1 MPSLAFFV
9 SVCSK
14 CHLPEKKKIARYEG
28 TNPAATKGLVM
39 GVPLSELEVDDTGV
53 ELNKGGLCVEEHD
66 TSTVSSGS
74 RDELE
79 IDDSGITL
87 VLDEH
92 GVMSS
97 DDTRG
102 DGVVGTR
109 TDNVSASSTFSHLL
123 MP

>member
-1 MPSLAFFV
+1 MDFV
-9 SVCSK
+9 
-14 CHLPEKKKIARYEG
+14 LRNMI
-28 TNPAATKGLVM
+28 N
-39 GVPLSELEVDDTGV
+39 
-53 ELNKGGLCVEEHD
+53 

-92 GVMSS
+92 GVVSS
-97 DDTRG
+97 DDTTG

-109 TDNVSASSTFSHLL
+109 TDDVSASSTFSHLL

>member
-1 MPSLAFFV
+1 MLRNM
-9 SVCSK
+9 
-14 CHLPEKKKIARYEG
+14 I
-28 TNPAATKGLVM
+28 N
-39 GVPLSELEVDDTGV
+39 
-53 ELNKGGLCVEEHD
+53 

-92 GVMSS
+92 GVVSS
-97 DDTRG
+97 DDTTG
-102 DGVVGTR
+102 DGVVSTR
-109 TDNVSASSTFSHLL
+109 TDDVSASSTFSHLL

>member
-1 MPSLAFFV
+1 
-9 SVCSK
+9 
-14 CHLPEKKKIARYEG
+14 
-28 TNPAATKGLVM
+28 M
-39 GVPLSELEVDDTGV
+39 GVPLPELEVDDTGV
-53 ELNKGGLCVEEHD
+53 ELNKGGLCVEEDD

-92 GVMSS
+92 GVVSS
-97 DDTRG
+97 DDTTG

-109 TDNVSASSTFSHLL
+109 TDDVSALVLSEELFCCR
-123 MP
+123 

>member
-1 MPSLAFFV
+1 MS
-9 SVCSK
+9 SSRE
-14 CHLPEKKKIARYEG
+14 EKRSARYEG
-28 TNPAATKGLVM
+28 TSPAVTKGLVI
-39 GVPLSELEVDDTGV
+39 GVPLPELEVDDTGV
-53 ELNKGGLCVEEHD
+53 ELNKGGLCVEEHN
-66 TSTVSSGS
+66 TSTVSLGS

-97 DDTRG
+97 DNTRG

-109 TDNVSASSTFSHLL
+109 KDDVSALVLSEELL
-123 MP
+123 CCR

>member
-1 MPSLAFFV
+1 
-9 SVCSK
+9 
-14 CHLPEKKKIARYEG
+14 
-28 TNPAATKGLVM
+28 M
-39 GVPLSELEVDDTGV
+39 GVPLPELEVDNTGV

-74 RDELE
+74 RDEIG

-92 GVMSS
+92 GVVSS
-97 DDTRG
+97 DNTRG

-109 TDNVSASSTFSHLL
+109 TDDTSALVLSKELL
-123 MP
+123 C

>member
-1 MPSLAFFV
+1 
-9 SVCSK
+9 
-14 CHLPEKKKIARYEG
+14 
-28 TNPAATKGLVM
+28 M
-39 GVPLSELEVDDTGV
+39 GVPLPKLEVDDTGL
-53 ELNKGGLCVEEHD
+53 ELNKGGRCAEEHD

-87 VLDEH
+87 VLDKH
-92 GVMSS
+92 GVVSS

-109 TDNVSASSTFSHLL
+109 TDDVSALVLSEELL
-123 MP
+123 CCR

>member
-1 MPSLAFFV
+1 MRTS
-9 SVCSK
+9 
-14 CHLPEKKKIARYEG
+14 
-28 TNPAATKGLVM
+28 PAATKGLM
-39 GVPLSELEVDDTGV
+39 IGVPLLELEVDDTGV
-53 ELNKGGLCVEEHD
+53 KLNKGGLCVEEDD

-92 GVMSS
+92 GVVSS
-97 DDTRG
+97 DDTTG

-109 TDNVSASSTFSHLL
+109 TDDVSALVLSEELFCCR
-123 MP
+123 